1 MSDVK
6 NVYAAMPKVTGAL
19 YYAPVGSTLPTD
31 ATTELDEAFVE
42 CGFIGEEGFTEDNTR
57 DTTKKKSFGG
67 ATVKTLQ
74 TDHGV
79 TVAFTFLESLN
90 ADVLKA
96 VYGEENVSGDLDTG
110 IEVRK
115 NKKQLEHLAW
125 VIDTEDGDI
134 ARRWVIA
141 DGQITE
147 TGSVNIVHSDTI
159 EYPVTVEAYESED
172 IDGDNVREFIGK
184 LTP

>member
-19 YYAPVGSTLPTD
+19 YYAPIGSTLPTD
-31 ATTELDEAFVE
+31 AISELDEAFVE
-42 CGFIGEEGFTEDNTR
+42 CGFIGEDGFTEDNSR
-57 DTTKKKSFGG
+57 DVTKKKAFG
-67 ATVKTLQ
+67 
-74 TDHGV
+74 GV
-79 TVAFTFLESLN
+79 TVKNLQNDYTATVDFTFLESLN

-96 VYGEENVSGDLDTG
+96 VYGEDNVSGDLESG
-110 IEVRK
+110 ITVRK

-141 DGQITE
+141 DGQIVE

-159 EYPVTVEAYESED
+159 EYPVTVEAYESEA
-172 IDGDNVREFIGK
+172 IDGDNVIEYIGK